1 MNNLLKFVLML
12 VVSFSMNVA
21 MAQTDDDDDRYDD
34 DRSEYNDRDPQ
45 DWLKNVVVGG
55 SIFPGYSN
63 GWILEV
69 SPLVGYRVTP
79 STTFGVGFNYF
90 YRDVRYPNDPRI
102 SKDVFNTYG
111 GRAFVMQNFFQDFFA
126 QLELDYNF
134 ARSRRFDSFDDIIFQ
149 DNWESPGFL
158 AGLGYTQGDQRFS
171 YNISALYDLLFD
183 DFESTR
189 SSPLVFRASFIIAL
203 F

>member
-1 MNNLLKFVLML
+1 MVIL
-12 VVSFSMNVA
+12 VVSFSVNVT
-21 MAQTDDDDDRYDD
+21 MAQTDRDDDYDD
-34 DRSEYNDRDPQ
+34 NRSEYSDRD
-45 DWLKNVVVGG
+45 DNEWLRNVVVGG

-90 YRDVRYPNDPRI
+90 YRDVRFPNLPG
-102 SKDVFNTYG
+102 SGKDVYNTYG

-126 QLELDYNF
+126 QVELDYNF
-134 ARSRRFDSFDDIIFQ
+134 ARYRQIDAFDNITFQ
-149 DNWESPGFL
+149 DNWEAPGFL
-158 AGLGYTQGDQRFS
+158 AGLGYTQGNQRFS
-171 YNISALYDLLFD
+171 YNIAALYDILFD
-183 DFESTR
+183 DFQSTR